1 MFTLFCLVHGDPVE
15 NAFAIDIE
23 RSKTISHLRELIKE
37 KKAPEFDSVVAD
49 KLILWSVSISVD
61 DTTMLEEL
69 VLENNKE
76 KGVQKLLP
84 LRKISKVFPSKPA
97 DEHIH
102 IIVERP
108 PRMLHVFPLSFV
120 CFVIFGYCSTGL
132 TMKTFTTQL
141 D

>member
-1 MFTLFCLVHGDPVE
+1 MVTLFHLVHGEPVE
-15 NAFAIDIE
+15 NAFPVDIDK
-23 RSKTISHLRELIKE
+23 SKTVGVLKKLIKKE
-37 KKAPEFDSVVAD
+37 KAPDFDSVVAD
-49 KLILWSVSISVD
+49 KLILWFVSIPVD

-69 VLENNKE
+69 VLENNKK

-84 LRKISKVFPSKPA
+84 LRKISKVFPGKPA

-108 PRMLHVFPLSFV
+108 PCMLHMFPLSFF
-120 CFVIFGYCSTGL
+120 CFVIFGYCSTEL

-141 D
+141 N